1 LGKRLFTFHD
11 SAKKHHIF
19 SVTKKLRF
27 LNKFETRRNDLI
39 KALLDAFEI
48 INKFRDLTGA
58 DNYLGGRDPYKTD
71 HGIVI
76 YLILK

>member
-1 LGKRLFTFHD
+1 
-11 SAKKHHIF
+11 
-19 SVTKKLRF
+19 